1 MSGDAH
7 VRFWNRGL
15 NGNVRSTI
23 TLSHPGA
30 VNGSKGLAV
39 RQERRYMI

>member
-7 VRFWNRGL
+7 VRFWSRGL
-15 NGNVRSTI
+15 NGNICSIV

-30 VNGSKGLAV
+30 EDGSKGLTV
-39 RQERRYMI
+39 RQ